1 MKANLNQALMT
12 AARWILEGPQSARR
26 LRNSLAW
33 KLESEKGPVRI
44 LVVEHVE

>member
-26 LRNSLAW
+26 FRNSFGL
-33 KLESEKGPVRI
+33 KPESEKGQ
-44 LVVEHVE
+44 

>member
-26 LRNSLAW
+26 FRNSLPEARIR
-33 KLESEKGPVRI
+33 ERASEF